1 MPEPTGEIVQE
12 VAAPVQ
18 TEVQTDVITAPSAE
32 VTEEETPESTI
43 TPEATASKEETGQIA
58 AIKAEREKRQAYEKR
73 AEILEQENAQLK
85 RQSAQQ
91 QPRQTDP
98 FEGLTD
104 EDIVNVK
111 SVKDYV
117 KTVRDEVKST
127 IDTFRINQ
135 STRVAK
141 QNHSD
146 FEAVIQELPKVAN
159 QAQIGFIL
167 SSDDPAE
174 TAYMFIKGSPQYV
187 DSLTKDTVTKTA
199 QKTIDTINRHST
211 KVKTL
216 SNSGAGTTKASSRFT
231 SMSDEEFR
239 KVEAAVLGGNERV
252 IKEYFGG

>member
-1 MPEPTGEIVQE
+1 MEPTDEIVQE
-12 VAAPVQ
+12 AVAPVQ

-32 VTEEETPESTI
+32 VEETPESTI
-43 TPEATASKEETGQIA
+43 TPKTSKEETGQIA
-58 AIKAEREKRQAYEKR
+58 AIKAEREKRQAMEKR
-73 AEILEQENAQLK
+73 AEILEQEVTQL
-85 RQSAQQ
+85 RQQSAQQ
-91 QPRQTDP
+91 HPRQTDP

-117 KTVRDEVKST
+117 KSVKDEVKSS

-135 STRVAK
+135 STRIAK

-146 FEAVIQELPKVAN
+146 FEDVIKELPKVAN
-159 QAQIGFIL
+159 QTQIGFIL

-187 DSLTKDTVTKTA
+187 DALTKDTVTKTA
-199 QKTIDTINRHST
+199 QQTIDTINQHSK

-216 SNSGAGTTKASSRFT
+216 SNSGAGTAKPAKRIYT
-231 SMSDEEFR
+231 SEEINQID
-239 KVEAAVLGGNERV
+239 AAISMGNTEVL
-252 IKEYFGG
+252 KKFGLA